1 MEHFVTMTSLPPG
14 LTFPPQYAEKLHFD
28 AAHKRLVFQ
37 GVMSKAD
44 FDSLSRLSDDW
55 GYRRPLEDLFRLSIE
70 DSSRPRLFRRLFS
83 AFTSFGF

>member
-1 MEHFVTMTSLPPG
+1 MEHFVTINSLPPG
-14 LTFPPQYAEKLHFD
+14 LTFPPQYAGKLHFD
-28 AAHKRLVFQ
+28 AEQKRLVYR

-70 DSSRPRLFRRLFS
+70 DRSSPRFFRRLVSVFN
-83 AFTSFGF
+83 SFGF

>member
-14 LTFPPQYAEKLHFD
+14 LTFPPQYSDKLHFD
-28 AAHKRLVFQ
+28 AAQKRLVFR

-70 DSSRPRLFRRLFS
+70 EGSSPRFFRRLVS
-83 AFTSFGF
+83 ALTSFGF